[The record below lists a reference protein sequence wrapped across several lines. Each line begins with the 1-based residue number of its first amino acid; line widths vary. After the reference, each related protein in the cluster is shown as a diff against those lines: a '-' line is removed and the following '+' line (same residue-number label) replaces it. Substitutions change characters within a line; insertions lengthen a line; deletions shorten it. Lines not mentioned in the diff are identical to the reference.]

1 MKVHTYERVFLTVG
15 AIMLVAF
22 LGALLYASVA
32 MGIHL
37 PGPAGKVDPAMVMR
51 TPPFNTP
58 GVHQTGPNQYQAVI
72 VGFVWGF
79 TPAEIRVP
87 AGAEVTF
94 TATTLDVIHGFEIE
108 GTRLNMMLIPGRIS
122 QNTYRFASPG
132 THLLICHEYC
142 GLGHQTMHARV
153 IVE

>member
-1 MKVHTYERVFLTVG
+1 MKVHTYEQVFLTVG

-37 PGPAGKVDPAMVMR
+37 PGPAGRVDPTMVTK
-51 TPPFNTP
+51 TPPFNAP
-58 GVHQTGPNQYQAVI
+58 GVHQTGPNQYQAVM
-72 VGFVWGF
+72 VGFAWGF
-79 TPAEIRVP
+79 MPAEIRVP

-122 QNTYRFASPG
+122 QNTYRFARPG

-142 GLGHQTMHARV
+142 GLGHQNMHARV

>member
-37 PGPAGKVDPAMVMR
+37 PGPVGKVDPTMVMR
-51 TPPFNTP
+51 TPPFNAP

-79 TPAEIRVP
+79 TPAEIHVP
-87 AGAEVTF
+87 VGADVTF

-122 QNTYRFASPG
+122 QNTYRFTSPG

>member
-22 LGALLYASVA
+22 LAALLYASVA

-37 PGPAGKVDPAMVMR
+37 PGPAGKVEPTMVMR
-51 TPPFNTP
+51 TPPFNAP

-72 VGFVWGF
+72 IGFAWGF

-87 AGAEVTF
+87 AGADVTRVG
-94 TATTLDVIHGFEIE
+94 ASYLDGAVSS
-108 GTRLNMMLIPGRIS
+108 GRE
-122 QNTYRFASPG
+122 A
-132 THLLICHEYC
+132 
-142 GLGHQTMHARV
+142 ARV
-153 IVE
+153 AMGLLGS